1 MPQEYKKQEALK
13 MAIHAKKNLY
23 DFYREAAGIT
33 QNPKGKKVFELLARE
48 VRENVGAFF
57 LHYNPGEL
65 GSFEEFMATPP
76 QHDSAMLVELRK
88 ALDENTHERKARE
101 LAMREHL
108 DMEQS
113 FRLAA
118 SHIVDPMV
126 RAVFNRVADETRS
139 HYALIESEYARTMAM
154 VHETD
159 VDIYVR
165 E

>member
-23 DFYREAAGIT
+23 DFYREAASIT
-33 QNPKGKKVFELLARE
+33 KNPKGRTVFELLARE

-65 GSFEEFMATPP
+65 GSFEEFMSTPP

-108 DMEQS
+108 DMEKS
-113 FRLAA
+113 FRQAA

-126 RAVFNRVADETRS
+126 RGVFDRMADETRS
-139 HYALIESEYARTMAM
+139 HYDLIESEYARTMAM

-159 VDIYVR
+159 VDTYVR

>member
-1 MPQEYKKQEALK
+1 MPQEYKKQEAIK
-13 MAIHAKKNLY
+13 MAIQAKKNLF
-23 DFYREAAGIT
+23 DFYREAATIT
-33 QNPKGKKVFELLARE
+33 QNPKGKQVFELLARE
-48 VRENVGAFF
+48 VRENVSAFF
-57 LHYNPGEL
+57 LHYSLGDL
-65 GSFEEFMATPP
+65 GSFEEFMASPP
-76 QHDSAMLVELRK
+76 KHDSAMLVELRK

-108 DMEQS
+108 DMEQN
-113 FRLAA
+113 FRHAA
-118 SHIVDPMV
+118 DHMVDPMV

-154 VHETD
+154 VHESD

>member
-13 MAIHAKKNLY
+13 MAIQAKKNLF
-23 DFYREAAGIT
+23 DFYREAADIT
-33 QNPKGKKVFELLARE
+33 QNPKGKQVFELLARE
-48 VRENVGAFF
+48 VKENAGTFF
-57 LHYNPGEL
+57 LHYNLQDL

-76 QHDSAMLVELRK
+76 KHDSAMLVELRK
-88 ALDENTHERKARE
+88 ALDANVHERRARE

-108 DMEQS
+108 DMEKN

-126 RAVFNRVADETRS
+126 KAVFDRVAEETRS

-159 VDIYVR
+159 VDTYVR

>member
-23 DFYREAAGIT
+23 DFYTEAAGIT
-33 QNPKGKKVFELLARE
+33 RNPEGKKVFELLARE
-48 VRENVGAFF
+48 VRENTGAFF
-57 LHYNPGEL
+57 RHYNPGGL

-76 QHDSAMLVELRK
+76 QHDSAMLTALRK
-88 ALDENTHERKARE
+88 ALNENTHERRARE

-108 DMEQS
+108 DMEQN

-126 RAVFNRVADETRS
+126 RGVFDRVADETRS
-139 HYALIESEYARTMAM
+139 HYALIESEYARSMAM

-159 VDIYVR
+159 IDTYVR